1 MLLVPLHIHFT
12 SSRWQWHNM
21 EKHYYKAEPH
31 SQPFKGWWFLVQPL
45 CRCSELLYID
55 GFTIKC
61 VGTFNYFFPILSYI
75 CTGLLQNTGEKEGRV
90 TNKTL
95 LTSGI
100 DWIDS
105 TKLSSNDSQIASFT
119 ATHRWQSR
127 LWEVHI
133 LSSNCNFK
141 SANRLLQDMSMLTDI
156 SSKLQ
161 FVLYNHYSCVSGQMW
176 AGHWHSSA
184 HRTSFTL
191 SAAFFSKWLV

>member
-1 MLLVPLHIHFT
+1 MISCPTTLQVFWAALH
-12 SSRWQWHNM
+12 
-21 EKHYYKAEPH
+21 
-31 SQPFKGWWFLVQPL
+31 WWIYHQM
-45 CRCSELLYID
+45 CW
-55 GFTIKC
+55 
-61 VGTFNYFFPILSYI
+61 TFNYFFPILSYI
-75 CTGLLQNTGEKEGRV
+75 CSGLLQNTGEKEGRV
-90 TNKTL
+90 TNKTS

-127 LWEVHI
+127 LWEVHM

-161 FVLYNHYSCVSGQMW
+161 FVLYNHYSCVSGQIW